1 MKTNDTTQN
10 DKKTEKKDTDAVD
23 EIYSKLSVE
32 EVRGGRINLPKT
44 LEASSKT
51 PVSIKWESSNSG
63 ILDRSGRVNKEY
75 YGGKSTTVTLTA
87 ELTSGNAKRENTFN
101 VGVPSENIEE
111 MLERAGTKIY
121 IPNAIQA
128 GKEIDLPRTAKVN
141 VYGKTLEIP
150 IEWNKNESAVSD
162 SIQIYEDT
170 QITAVLKFNGRTYRK
185 TYNIK
190 VK

>member
-1 MKTNDTTQN
+1 MTR
-10 DKKTEKKDTDAVD
+10 TEKLGIERSA
-23 EIYSKLSVE
+23 
-32 EVRGGRINLPKT
+32 RIQVLLPYFEK
-44 LEASSKT
+44 
-51 PVSIKWESSNSG
+51 SIKRY
-63 ILDRSGRVNKEY
+63 I
-75 YGGKSTTVTLTA
+75 
-87 ELTSGNAKRENTFN
+87 ENPHI
-101 VGVPSENIEE
+101 V
-111 MLERAGTKIY
+111 Y